1 MKIAAKHLQDCLIIG
16 IISSYNFWHL
26 SDVVFDSTTIFTKNQ
41 NKLTAFEVIAMT
53 NEQLYNLWCEKATD
67 DPDILNELKGIKG
80 NKEEIAERFAVS
92 LKFGTAGL
100 RGIIGAGTNRMNV
113 YTVRQATQGL
123 ADYCNEDFN
132 EPSVAI
138 AYDSRI
144 KSDVFARVAA
154 ACLAANGIKVYI
166 YPELMPTPM
175 LSYAV
180 RALNCDAGI
189 VVTASHNP
197 AKYNGYK
204 VYGSDGC
211 QMTIDAADRVLSN
224 IEKVDMFSGTK
235 TMDFDEGIKSGMI
248 EYISDDVYN
257 GYLNAV
263 KACGIHTDCVST
275 SGMKVV
281 YTPLNGTGNRPI
293 RDILR
298 MIGVKDVVV
307 VPEQEKPD
315 GNFPTC
321 PFPNP
326 EIKEAL
332 ALGIELSK
340 KEKPDLLLASDPD
353 ADRMGIAV
361 PDKNGEF
368 VLFSGNEVGAL
379 LLEYICKERTA
390 LGTMPENPITIKTI
404 VTTDIIQKIADEY
417 GVEMIEVLTGFK
429 FIGEQIGFLEEK
441 GEEDRI
447 IFGFE
452 ESYGYLGGSYVRDKD
467 AVIAS
472 MLVCEMTAFYKTKG
486 ISLIE
491 ARDNL
496 YAKYGNFVHTQK
508 SFVCEGLSGMEKM
521 ASIMDELRNNPP
533 SEISGFKV
541 VKFSD
546 YQTSKSVDYASGQT
560 SDITLPKSNVLS
572 FVLENGAK
580 VILRPSG
587 TEPKIKAY
595 YTTISEKREDA
606 SALEEQISKDFASI
620 IGF

>member
-1 MKIAAKHLQDCLIIG
+1 M
-16 IISSYNFWHL
+16 
-26 SDVVFDSTTIFTKNQ
+26 TIK
-41 NKLTAFEVIAMT
+41 
-53 NEQLYNLWCEKATD
+53 QLYTLWCEKATD
-67 DPDILNELKGIKG
+67 DPDLIKELKEIEG
-80 NKEEIAERFAVS
+80 NDDEINERLAVS

-123 ADYCNEDFN
+123 ADYCNEDFSS
-132 EPSVAI
+132 PKVAI

-144 KSDVFARVAA
+144 KSDVFAKEAA

-180 RALNCDAGI
+180 RALGCDSGI

-211 QMTIDAADRVLSN
+211 QMTIDAANRVLKN
-224 IEKVDMFSGTK
+224 IERVDIFDGAK
-235 TMDFDEGIKSGMI
+235 TMDFEEGVKSGII

-257 GYLNAV
+257 EYLEAV
-263 KACGIHTDCVST
+263 KACGIHTDCVPD

-293 RDILR
+293 RDILK

-307 VPEQEKPD
+307 VPEQEHPD

-379 LLEYICKERTA
+379 LLEYICKERT
-390 LGTMPENPITIKTI
+390 LLDTMPKNPITIKTI
-404 VTTDIIQKIADEY
+404 VSTDIIQKIADEY

-441 GEEDRI
+441 GEEDRF

-491 ARDNL
+491 ARENM
-496 YAKYGNFVHTQK
+496 YNKYGNFVHTQK

-521 ASIMDELRNNPP
+521 ASIMNDLRNDPP
-533 SEISGFKV
+533 SVISGIKV
-541 VKFSD
+541 VKFAD
-546 YQTSKSVDYASGQT
+546 YEKSEAVDYISGEK
-560 SDITLPKSNVLS
+560 SEIHLPKSNVLS

-595 YTTISEKREDA
+595 YTTIADRREDA
-606 SALEEQISKDFASI
+606 QALEEKISKDFAAI

>member
-1 MKIAAKHLQDCLIIG
+1 MSKMALYFLNLVPFIMVKTFRKDRT
-16 IISSYNFWHL
+16 
-26 SDVVFDSTTIFTKNQ
+26 D
-41 NKLTAFEVIAMT
+41 MT
-53 NEQLYNLWCEKATD
+53 NNQLYDLWCKNATD
-67 DPDILNELKGIKG
+67 DKDLLPELLEIKG
-80 NKEEIAERFAVS
+80 NDKEIEDRFAVS

-100 RGIIGAGTNRMNV
+100 RGVIGAGTNRMNV

-123 ADYCNEDFN
+123 ADYCNEDFEN
-132 EPSVAI
+132 PSIAI

-144 KSDVFARVAA
+144 KSDVFAKEAA

-180 RALNCDAGI
+180 RALNCDSGI
-189 VVTASHNP
+189 VITASHNP

-204 VYGSDGC
+204 VYGPDGC
-211 QMTIDAADRVLSN
+211 QMTLDAANKVLQN
-224 IEKVDMFSGTK
+224 IEKVDMFTGAK
-235 TMDFDEGIKSGMI
+235 TMDFDSGVKCGKI
-248 EYISDDVYN
+248 EYIGRDIYE
-257 GYLNAV
+257 GYLKAV
-263 KACGIHTDCVST
+263 KECGIHTDCVAE

-281 YTPLNGTGNRPI
+281 FTPLNGTGNKPI
-293 RDILR
+293 RDILK

-307 VPEQEKPD
+307 VPEQENPD

-332 ALGIELSK
+332 ALGIELS
-340 KEKPDLLLASDPD
+340 EKQHPDLLLASDPD

-390 LGTMPENPITIKTI
+390 LGTMPKNPITIKTI
-404 VTTDIIQKIADEY
+404 VTTDIIKKIADEY

-429 FIGEQIGFLEEK
+429 FIGEQIGLLEKK
-441 GEEDRI
+441 GEQDRF

-472 MLVCEMTAFYKTKG
+472 MLICEMTAFYKTKG

-491 ARDNL
+491 ARANM

-508 SFVCEGLSGMEKM
+508 SFICEGVSGMEKM
-521 ASIMDELRNNPP
+521 TEIMDSLRNDPP
-533 SEISGFKV
+533 KEISGLSV
-541 VKFSD
+541 LKFSD
-546 YQTSKSVDYASGQT
+546 YLTGVTLDCLTGNKSE
-560 SDITLPKSNVLS
+560 ITLPKSNVLS
-572 FVLENGAK
+572 FVLQDGAK

-595 YTTISEKREDA
+595 YTTIAERRRDA
-606 SALEEQISKDFASI
+606 EALEEKISKDFASL

>member
-1 MKIAAKHLQDCLIIG
+1 
-16 IISSYNFWHL
+16 
-26 SDVVFDSTTIFTKNQ
+26 
-41 NKLTAFEVIAMT
+41 MT
-53 NEQLYNLWCEKATD
+53 NEQLYSLWCEKATD
-67 DPDILNELKGIKG
+67 DPDLLKELKEIEG
-80 NKEEIAERFAVS
+80 NDEEIKERFAVS

-100 RGIIGAGTNRMNV
+100 RGIIGAGTNRMNI

-123 ADYCNEDFN
+123 ADYCNEDFSS
-132 EPSVAI
+132 PKVAI

-144 KSDVFARVAA
+144 KSDVFAKEAA

-180 RALNCDAGI
+180 RALSCDSGI

-211 QMTIDAADRVLSN
+211 QMTIDAANRVLKN
-224 IEKVDMFSGTK
+224 IESVDIFEGAK
-235 TMDFDEGIKSGMI
+235 TMDFDEGVKSGMI
-248 EYISDDVYN
+248 EYIGDDVYN
-257 GYLNAV
+257 GYLEAV

-293 RDILR
+293 RDILK

-307 VPEQEKPD
+307 VPEQENPD

-390 LGTMPENPITIKTI
+390 LHTMPKNPITIKTI
-404 VTTDIIQKIADEY
+404 VSTDIIQKIADEY

-441 GEEDRI
+441 GEEDRF

-472 MLVCEMTAFYKTKG
+472 MLVCEMTAFYKTQG

-491 ARDNL
+491 ARDNM
-496 YAKYGNFVHTQK
+496 YKKYGNFVHTQK

-521 ASIMDELRNNPP
+521 SSIMNDLRNDPP
-533 SEISGFKV
+533 SVISGLKV

-546 YQTSKSVDYASGQT
+546 YEKSKAYDYETGETSE
-560 SDITLPKSNVLS
+560 IHLPKSNVLS

-595 YTTISEKREDA
+595 YTTIADKREDA
-606 SALEEQISKDFASI
+606 QALEEKISKDFAAI

>member
-1 MKIAAKHLQDCLIIG
+1 MGKTFRKDRIDMT
-16 IISSYNFWHL
+16 YN
-26 SDVVFDSTTIFTKNQ
+26 
-41 NKLTAFEVIAMT
+41 E
-53 NEQLYNLWCEKATD
+53 LYDLWCENATD
-67 DPDILNELKGIKG
+67 DKDLLPELLSIKG
-80 NKEEIAERFAVS
+80 NDKEIEDRFAVS

-100 RGIIGAGTNRMNV
+100 RGVIGAGTNRMNV

-123 ADYCNEDFN
+123 ADYCNEDFEN
-132 EPSVAI
+132 PSIAI

-144 KSDVFARVAA
+144 KSDVFAKEAA

-180 RALNCDAGI
+180 RALNCDSGI
-189 VVTASHNP
+189 VITASHNP

-204 VYGSDGC
+204 VYGPDGC
-211 QMTIDAADRVLSN
+211 QMTIDAANKVLQN
-224 IEKVDMFSGTK
+224 IEKVDIFTGAK
-235 TMDFDEGIKSGMI
+235 TMDFDLGVESGKI
-248 EYISDDVYN
+248 EYIGKDIYN
-257 GYLNAV
+257 GYLKAV
-263 KACGIHTDCVST
+263 KECGIHTDCIAE

-281 YTPLNGTGNRPI
+281 FTPLNGTGNKPI
-293 RDILR
+293 RDILK
-298 MIGVKDVVV
+298 MIGVRDVVV
-307 VPEQEKPD
+307 VPEQENPD

-326 EIKEAL
+326 EIKDAL

-340 KEKPDLLLASDPD
+340 KEHPDLLLASDPD

-379 LLEYICKERTA
+379 LLEYICKERTT

-404 VTTDIIQKIADEY
+404 VTTDIIKKIADEY

-429 FIGEQIGFLEEK
+429 FIGEQIGLLEKK
-441 GEEDRI
+441 GEQNRF

-472 MLVCEMTAFYKTKG
+472 MHICEMTAFYKTKG

-491 ARDNL
+491 ARANM

-508 SFVCEGLSGMEKM
+508 SFICEGVSGMEKM
-521 ASIMDELRNNPP
+521 AEIMDGLRNNPP
-533 SEISGFKV
+533 KEISGLRV
-541 VKFSD
+541 LEFSD
-546 YQTSKSVDYASGQT
+546 YQTSVTLDCLTGNKSE
-560 SDITLPKSNVLS
+560 ITLPKSNVLS

-595 YTTISEKREDA
+595 YTTIADKREDA
-606 SALEEQISKDFASI
+606 EALEEKISKDFAAL

>member
-1 MKIAAKHLQDCLIIG
+1 MSKMALYFLNLVPFIMVKTFRKDRT
-16 IISSYNFWHL
+16 
-26 SDVVFDSTTIFTKNQ
+26 D
-41 NKLTAFEVIAMT
+41 MT
-53 NEQLYNLWCEKATD
+53 NNQLYDLWCKNATD
-67 DPDILNELKGIKG
+67 DKDLLPELLEIKG
-80 NKEEIAERFAVS
+80 NEKEIEDRFAVS

-100 RGIIGAGTNRMNV
+100 RGVIGAGTNRMNV

-123 ADYCNEDFN
+123 ADYCNEDFEN
-132 EPSVAI
+132 PSIAI

-144 KSDVFARVAA
+144 KSDVFAKEAA

-180 RALNCDAGI
+180 RALNCDSGI
-189 VVTASHNP
+189 VITASHNP

-204 VYGSDGC
+204 VYGPDGC
-211 QMTIDAADRVLSN
+211 QMTLDAANKVLQN
-224 IEKVDMFSGTK
+224 IEKVDMFTDAK
-235 TMDFDEGIKSGMI
+235 TMDFDSGVKSGKI
-248 EYISDDVYN
+248 EYIGRDIYE
-257 GYLNAV
+257 GYLKAV
-263 KACGIHTDCVST
+263 KECGIHTDCVAE

-281 YTPLNGTGNRPI
+281 FTPLNGTGNKPI
-293 RDILR
+293 RDILK

-307 VPEQEKPD
+307 VPEQENPD

-332 ALGIELSK
+332 ALGIELS
-340 KEKPDLLLASDPD
+340 EKQHPDLLLASDPD

-390 LGTMPENPITIKTI
+390 LGTMPKNPITIKTI
-404 VTTDIIQKIADEY
+404 VTTDIIKKIADEY

-429 FIGEQIGFLEEK
+429 FIGEQIGLLEKK
-441 GEEDRI
+441 GEQDRF

-472 MLVCEMTAFYKTKG
+472 MLICEMTAFYKTKG
-486 ISLIE
+486 ISLIQ
-491 ARDNL
+491 ARANM

-508 SFVCEGLSGMEKM
+508 SFICEGVSGMEKM
-521 ASIMDELRNNPP
+521 TEIMDSLRNDPP
-533 SEISGFKV
+533 KEISGLSV
-541 VKFSD
+541 LKFSD
-546 YQTSKSVDYASGQT
+546 YLTGVTLDCLTGNKSE
-560 SDITLPKSNVLS
+560 ITLPKSNVLS
-572 FVLENGAK
+572 FVLQDGAK

-595 YTTISEKREDA
+595 YTTIAERRRDA
-606 SALEEQISKDFASI
+606 EALEEKISKDFASL